1 MPQTKTSK
9 TASVRIVTGNRKLD
23 LSEFQG
29 LKFEGPNHSDFFLTP
44 GQFLT
49 VVKLADDAKKL
60 IEAMPRLP
68 KRKRG

>member
-1 MPQTKTSK
+1 MQKTVK
-9 TASVRIVTGNRKLD
+9 ATSVRVVTGNRKID
-23 LSEFQG
+23 LSTFQG

-49 VVKLADDAKKL
+49 VIKLADDAQKL

-68 KRKRG
+68 KRNKI

>member
-1 MPQTKTSK
+1 MPQKTPKSS
-9 TASVRIVTGNRKLD
+9 SVRVVTGNRKTD
-23 LSEFQG
+23 LSTFQG

-49 VVKLADDAKKL
+49 VVKLAGDAKKL

-68 KRKRG
+68 KRERK